1 MALILNEEIW
11 SYRNELQKDVRKN
24 IIMNQ
29 FLYFMDM
36 EKGYRDLKIL
46 FREIKVKIVIN
57 IERRDVKL
65 SKWIAKGCKKEY
77 NDESIFIFYGYG
89 KGIPRFENFVSRNK
103 NGCMGKIWEL

>member
-1 MALILNEEIW
+1 MM
-11 SYRNELQKDVRKN
+11 K
-24 IIMNQ
+24 Q

-65 SKWIAKGCKKEY
+65 SK
-77 NDESIFIFYGYG
+77 
-89 KGIPRFENFVSRNK
+89 
-103 NGCMGKIWEL
+103 